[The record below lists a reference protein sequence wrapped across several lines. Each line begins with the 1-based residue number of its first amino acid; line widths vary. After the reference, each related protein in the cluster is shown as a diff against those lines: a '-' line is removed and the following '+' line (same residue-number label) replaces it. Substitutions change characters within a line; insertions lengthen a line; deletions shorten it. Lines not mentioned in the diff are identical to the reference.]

1 MRSWIAVLAVNEETG
16 ETFLRHFGLAN
27 VRLAQI
33 WEREMLAR
41 GFMVRT

>member
-1 MRSWIAVLAVNEETG
+1 MRAWIQVIAVNEETG
-16 ETFLRHFGLAN
+16 ETFLRHFRLRN